1 MIGRRFLRAGGAL
14 AWRLGAGRLGLALLL
29 ACAAASAF
37 ATQSPGSAGAP
48 DPWARLSGPE
58 FDHFPPALRLPSDVV
73 TSLAQTRHGVV
84 WFGTFGGLVRF
95 DGYRT
100 QIYRGAPDTSAG
112 EGSPPGKQA
121 AGAPPP
127 SYVLPDAYVRSLL
140 YIDDGGLLIGT
151 NAGGLVR
158 FDMDANGFRAVPIA
172 HRATAARIMA
182 LGPARDGGAWVLS
195 DQGLDHYDPR
205 TAAASP
211 VADAGAGG
219 VSPRLFAVL
228 EDSRGT
234 LWLGGHPGLF
244 RRGAGETAFTRVAA
258 PVDDPILARALADD
272 VWALYEDGQ
281 GRVWVGTGEN
291 GAFALDTT
299 TGRPLT
305 IKGLSGADS
314 LAARHTVRAF
324 IEPEGPGG
332 PLWLATDGVGI
343 LTLDADDRV
352 GILAH
357 SEMVSTSL
365 AGDVVRAFLRDRSGN
380 VWVGTQRGADRV
392 EAGQRLVSTVQAA
405 PPGGVGLADADVHAL
420 TTDARGRVWLG
431 LGRGL
436 VDVVDPADGTLRHVV
451 LPGVDQGRDI
461 YSLAVLPDGAVLAG
475 GRGVTRIDPVTL
487 AGTSSWIPALDGVV
501 VLSLATAVTPAGTT
515 VLLGGYD
522 GLYIRQP
529 DGTLTHLVH
538 DPADAESL
546 PADQVNKILVMP
558 PSADAPQGTV
568 WLATSGGLAVA
579 DLADLPRPRFH
590 TLRRAPQAGAIGGLP
605 HNVVNDVVVD
615 GAGNLWAGTYGGGVA
630 VLTPAQMR
638 DALAGRRGIA
648 PLVVDETQGLAN
660 NAVSALAVDGDG
672 GVWAAAAASLVKFN
686 GPGFPPRV
694 LGARDG
700 VIVRAFNIKAATR
713 GAGGEVLFGGMG
725 GLTVMRPG
733 MLRPSVPVGVLAV
746 TALDVNHKAQPPG
759 RLPPP
764 GGTLT
769 LGAGVKTI
777 RLALSLLD
785 FRAPHD
791 TRYAYC
797 LDGFDEDWVEV
808 NGAQPQA
815 VYTNLPQGDYTFRVR
830 AWTDL
835 PGLALSNRQEATAG
849 FDPDAEPVA
858 QPGQN
863 TAEVLSIPPMA
874 ELAFHIRV
882 LPHWYEQAWFRLLM
896 VFGLVALMAC
906 VLAIRTEAQ
915 MRRERALGRIVA
927 ARTRDLRA
935 ANTKLEQ
942 LASTDPL
949 TGVLNRRRF
958 FELARLECDRS
969 RRYGRAF
976 SVILFDLDHFKRI
989 NDTFGHLMGDEV
1001 LRAAVAVAAK
1011 ACRTVDLLARFGG
1024 EEVMMLLPETD
1035 IAGARVVAERI
1046 RTSLAEMEVAYDGQV
1061 AQVTA
1066 SLGVAQWRSPDETLE
1081 DLLARADGALYQA
1094 KKGGRNRTVLAYNEV
1109 ERAARMGW
1117 AIVPSGDP
1125 SGDEA
1130 AAAMVA
1136 DTPPLEP
1143 LARLAGLGDAALVDP
1158 YERETYDRPVS
1169 GQDQDAPPEP
1179 KAASS

>member
-1 MIGRRFLRAGGAL
+1 MTGRRFLRAGGAL
-14 AWRLGAGRLGLALLL
+14 VRRLGLALLL
-29 ACAAASAF
+29 AAAIMPACAADTPASA
-37 ATQSPGSAGAP
+37 P
-48 DPWARLSGPE
+48 DLWSRLSGPE
-58 FDHFPPALRLPSDVV
+58 FDHFPPSLRLPSDVV
-73 TSLAQTRHGVV
+73 TSLAQTRPGVV

-100 QIYRGAPDTSAG
+100 QIYRGATDTSAATG
-112 EGSPPGKQA
+112 APAGKPGA
-121 AGAPPP
+121 AVPPP
-127 SYVLPDAYVRSLL
+127 SHVLPDAYVRSLL
-140 YIDDGGLLIGT
+140 SVDGGGLLIGT

-158 FDMDANGFRAVPIA
+158 FDMDAYGFRPVPIT
-172 HRATAARIMA
+172 HGDVATRIMA
-182 LGPARDGGAWVLS
+182 MGPARDGGAWVVS
-195 DQGLDHYDPR
+195 DQGLDHYDPH
-205 TAAASP
+205 TATASA

-219 VSPRLFAVL
+219 VSPRLFTVL
-228 EDSRGT
+228 EDSRGA

-244 RRGAGETAFTRVAA
+244 RRGAGEAAFTRVVA
-258 PVDDPILARALADD
+258 PADDPALARALADD
-272 VWALYEDGQ
+272 IWALYEDGG

-291 GAFALDTT
+291 GAFVLDAVA
-299 TGRPLT
+299 GRPLAV
-305 IKGLSGADS
+305 KGISGVDS
-314 LAARHTVRAF
+314 LAARHTVRAI

-343 LTLDADDRV
+343 LTLDAGGQV
-352 GILAH
+352 GALAH

-420 TTDARGRVWLG
+420 TTDARGRVWLA

-436 VDVVDPADGTLRHVV
+436 IDVVDPADGILRHVV

-475 GRGVTRIDPVTL
+475 GRGVTRVDPVTL
-487 AGTSSWIPALDGVV
+487 ASTSSWIPALDGIV
-501 VLSLATAVTPAGTT
+501 VLSLATATTPAGTAI
-515 VLLGGYD
+515 LLGGYD

-529 DGTLTHLVH
+529 DGTLAHLVH
-538 DPADAESL
+538 DAADAESL
-546 PADQVNKILVMP
+546 PADQVNKVLVLP
-558 PSADAPQGTV
+558 PSADAPQGTL

-579 DLADLPRPRFH
+579 SLGDLPRLRFH
-590 TLRRAPQAGAIGGLP
+590 TLRRGPQAGAVGSLP
-605 HNVVNDVVVD
+605 HNVVNDVVLD

-630 VLTPAQMR
+630 VLAPAQMR
-638 DALAGRRGIA
+638 DALAGRVGIT
-648 PLVVDETQGLAN
+648 PLVVDETQGLAD

-672 GVWAAAAASLVKFN
+672 SVWAAAASLVKFN
-686 GPGFPPRV
+686 GLGFPPRV

-700 VIVRAFNIKAATR
+700 VIVRSFNIKAAGR
-713 GAGGEVLFGGMG
+713 GAGGEVLFGGVG

-733 MLRPSVPVGVLAV
+733 MLGPAVPVGLLAV

-759 RLPPP
+759 RLPQP

-791 TRYAYC
+791 TRYAYR

-835 PGLALSNRQEATAG
+835 PGLALTNRQEATAG

-863 TAEVLSIPPMA
+863 TAEALSIAPMA
-874 ELAFHIRV
+874 ELAFHLKV

-906 VLAIRTEAQ
+906 ALAVRTEAQ

-949 TGVLNRRRF
+949 TGILNRRRF

-969 RRYGRAF
+969 RRYGRTF

-1001 LRAAVAVAAK
+1001 LRAAVTVAGK
-1011 ACRTVDLLARFGG
+1011 ACRAVDLLARFGG
-1024 EEVMMLLPETD
+1024 EEVMLLLPETD
-1035 IAGARVVAERI
+1035 IAGAQVVAERI
-1046 RTSLAEMEVAYDGQV
+1046 RTSLAELEVAYDGQV

-1117 AIVPSGDP
+1117 AIVPSGDAA
-1125 SGDEA
+1125 GDDGA
-1130 AAAMVA
+1130 ATLVA

-1143 LARLAGLGDAALVDP
+1143 LARLAGLGDTTLMDP
-1158 YERETYDRPVS
+1158 YERETYDRPQP
-1169 GQDQDAPPEP
+1169 GADEGTPPGP